1 MSGRVLLVAA
11 VSLALINL
19 PGPLAA
25 EDMTAAAYVES
36 LYADRENPG
45 GDPRYTPRL
54 DRLWAECRA
63 LEDRTGDACVDYDM
77 FVQGNDFDLTDLTFE
92 TAAAEDD
99 TATVTARF
107 KNFGRP
113 VTVVFDLV
121 RDGEG
126 WMIEEMTS
134 DCATLTTQLTHAPG
148 KC

>member
-1 MSGRVLLVAA
+1 MLLVAA

-25 EDMTAAAYVES
+25 EDVTAAAYVES
-36 LYADRENPG
+36 LYADRENHG

-54 DRLWAECRA
+54 DRLWAECQA
-63 LEDRTGDACVDYDM
+63 LEEQTGDACVDYDM
-77 FVQGNDFDLTDLTFE
+77 FVQGNDFKLTDLTFE
-92 TAAAEDD
+92 TNAAEGN

-107 KNFGRP
+107 KNFGQP
-113 VTVVFDLV
+113 ATVVFDLLH
-121 RDGEG
+121 DDKG

-134 DCATLTTQLTHAPG
+134 GCATLTTQLTDLPE